1 MWSERWNLHWRVSP
15 LLLTAALP
23 CANDNVP
30 VLGSAADTGEIAHV
44 TSCKRSAAFV
54 ALLSFNF
61 GAIFLDRSSISF
73 LIPFIAPDLHLSN
86 ARVGLLS
93 SGTALMWA
101 ASSILLTPALA
112 RHMQPTRILSYL
124 GILTALSA
132 AAGAGAE
139 SFPTMLVSRLA
150 VGLFAGPVLPISQAV
165 ILATAPAR
173 VRGLQ
178 MGIVQ
183 SAGSSILA
191 SVIAP
196 PTLVFLALTQSWRGA
211 LVWAAALGPLSAWL
225 IVRYLRIPTA
235 IEPSVTPE
243 GPVQTL
249 TAGIRGVLRQR
260 NIVLCSIISMSMVGW
275 LVTGITFYPLYLVR
289 EFDANPAVMSEMMSA
304 LGLGGL
310 TGAFLI
316 PYLSDRLGRRA
327 VILVTVLLGAL
338 APMLLIGCVRGQ
350 SLMTVA
356 FFVTMLAGG
365 TFPLFMAVVP
375 TESVSPSGAPVAIGL
390 IQGLGE
396 SVGGVAMPLIA
407 GIAADSFGL
416 SAALVTVIACVVVA
430 AIASHRLRETAPG
443 AAWADS

>member
-1 MWSERWNLHWRVSP
+1 LQWRVSP
-15 LLLTAALP
+15 LLLAAALP

-30 VLGSAADTGEIAHV
+30 VLGSPADTGEIALM
-44 TSCKRSAAFV
+44 TACKKSASLV

-61 GAIFLDRSSISF
+61 GAIFLDRNSISF
-73 LIPFIAPDLHLSN
+73 LIPFIGPGLHLSN

-93 SGTALMWA
+93 SGTSLMWA
-101 ASSILLTPALA
+101 ASSILLTPVLA
-112 RHMQPTRILSYL
+112 RRMRPTRILSYL
-124 GILTALSA
+124 GILTALST

-139 SFPTMLVSRLA
+139 SFPAMLVSRLA

-165 ILATAPAR
+165 ILSTAPAK

-196 PTLVFLALTQSWRGA
+196 PTLVFLALAQSWRGA
-211 LVWAAALGPLSAWL
+211 LVWAATLGPLSAWL
-225 IVRYLRIPTA
+225 MVRYLRIPMP

-243 GPVQTL
+243 ESAQTF
-249 TAGIRGVLRQR
+249 TAGISGVLRQR
-260 NIVLCSIISMSMVGW
+260 NIILCSIISISMVGW
-275 LVTGITFYPLYLVR
+275 LITGISFYPLYLVR
-289 EFDANPAVMSEMMSA
+289 EFGANPAVMSEMMSA

-310 TGAFLI
+310 IGAFLI

-327 VILVTVLLGAL
+327 VILATVLLGAV
-338 APMLLIGCVRGQ
+338 APVLLIGRVRDE
-350 SLMTVA
+350 SLMTAA
-356 FFVTMLAGG
+356 FFITMLAGG

-375 TESVSPSGAPVAIGL
+375 TESVSRSGAPVAIGL

-396 SVGGVAMPLIA
+396 SIGGVAMPLVA

-430 AIASHRLRETAPG
+430 AIASLRLLETAPV
-443 AAWADS
+443 ATWSDS